1 MTTLIITE
9 KPSVAKDIVN
19 VIEEDFTDKKSYFQS
34 DKTIVSFAIGHLV
47 TLCDPTD
54 LGFKSWTLKSLPIVL
69 DKFDLKPI
77 SKDTEKQI
85 KVLERLIKKKEVDHI
100 VNACDAGREGELI
113 FKYILE
119 YIGFFSKK
127 IDKKVSR
134 LWLQSMTKTAI
145 KEGLKN
151 LRNNEEFTSLEDAAR
166 SRSEADWL
174 IGINASRGL
183 TAYNSKDGG
192 FFLTPCGRVQ
202 TPTLSMIVKRE
213 KEIQQFIPKDYWQ
226 LTGKFSDGK
235 NSYEGK
241 WFHKT
246 KNEENKTIT
255 EDKIWLQKEVDE
267 IISKCKN
274 KIAIVE
280 DKERESNIHSSILY
294 NLTTLQRE
302 ANNKYKF
309 SARQTLSLTQS
320 LYERHK
326 VVTYPRTSSR
336 YLPEDYLSNVKQ
348 IFTNLQSGDFGNF
361 AKEAIE
367 KNYLI
372 FTKKVF
378 DNKKVSD
385 HFAIIPTG
393 VIPKSLN
400 PNEKKIY
407 HLILQ
412 KFIAVFFPPAKYKTI
427 TRISTVEKETFKTEG
442 RRLIE
447 AGWKAIY
454 QQEEKEILLSP
465 LEKGKDVI
473 TKEVLSEQKKTL
485 PPPRYSEASLLSAME
500 KAGKL
505 IEEEQ
510 LQEMMK
516 EKGIGTPA
524 TRAAIIEK
532 LLSDKYLIREDNVMI
547 PTTKAFYLFDL
558 IHEMKIEELSSPA
571 LTGEWEY
578 QLSLVEEGKKKRADF
593 MQEITK
599 ATEKVVGSIKNF
611 KEDITSKE
619 ADFSPL
625 NGVTYYENIRRYY
638 SEDEKISIRKI
649 LGGRKMN
656 SEEIRTLLVDRKIGP
671 INDFRS
677 KRGNIFSA
685 SIEFTPENKI
695 KFIFGNSEEEI
706 KKINLEK
713 DGKLI
718 GKSPLD
724 GSDVYQTMNNYLSKS
739 FMEGKNTGLNIS
751 RVILAQ
757 EITEDNIKKMLAGE
771 KTELIK
777 GFRSIKKKRKFNA
790 FLQLNEKG
798 KTEFVFEEKKA
809 KKKTTKKK

>member
-9 KPSVAKDIVN
+9 KPSVARDIVN
-19 VIEEDFTDKKSYFQS
+19 VMDESFVDKKSYFEGQ
-34 DKTIVSFAIGHLV
+34 KTLVSFAIGHLV

-100 VNACDAGREGELI
+100 INACDAGREGELI

-119 YIGFFSKK
+119 YIGFFNKK
-127 IDKKVSR
+127 TQKKVSR
-134 LWLQSMTKTAI
+134 LWLQSMTKQAI
-145 KEGLKN
+145 KDGLEN
-151 LRNNEEFTSLEDAAR
+151 LRNNDELVSLEDAAR

-174 IGINASRGL
+174 VGINASRGL

-213 KEIQQFIPKDYWQ
+213 KEIQNFISQDYWQ
-226 LTGKFSDGK
+226 LVGTFSDGK
-235 NSYEGK
+235 NAYEGK
-241 WFHKT
+241 WFHKS
-246 KNEENKTIT
+246 KNEENKTVT
-255 EDKIWLQKEVDE
+255 EEKVWSKKQVDG
-267 IISKCKN
+267 IISKCTN
-274 KIAIVE
+274 KIVDVE
-280 DKERESNIHSSILY
+280 EKERESTIHSPILY
-294 NLTTLQRE
+294 NLTSLQRE

-336 YLPEDYLSNVKQ
+336 YLPEDYLGNVKQ
-348 IFTNLQSGDFGNF
+348 IFKNLQQGDFGEY
-361 AKEAIE
+361 AKQAVE
-367 KNYLI
+367 KNYLT

-393 VIPKSLN
+393 VVPKGLN

-412 KFIAVFFPPAKYKTI
+412 KFIAVFFPPAKYKVI

-442 RRLIE
+442 KSIIDL
-447 AGWKAIY
+447 GWKVIY
-454 QQEEKEILLSP
+454 GQDDQDIILSA

-473 TKEVLSEQKKTL
+473 TKKISSEQKKTL

-532 LLSDKYLIREDNVMI
+532 LLSDKYILREDNVLM

-558 IHEMKIEELSSPA
+558 IHVMDIEELSSPA

-578 QLSLVEEGKKKRADF
+578 QLSLVEEGKKSRLDF
-593 MQEITK
+593 MQEITT
-599 ATEKVVGSIKNF
+599 ATKKIIESIKGF
-611 KEDITSKE
+611 KEETTAKE
-619 ADFSPL
+619 ADFSPID
-625 NGVTYYENIRRYY
+625 GVNYYENIRKYY
-638 SEDEKISIRKI
+638 SEDGEVSIKKI
-649 LGGRKMN
+649 LGGRKM
-656 SEEIRTLLVDRKIGP
+656 SSDEIKTLIVDRKIGP

-685 SIEFTPENKI
+685 SIEFNSENKI

-706 KKINLEK
+706 KKIDLEK
-713 DGKLI
+713 EGKLVGI
-718 GKSPLD
+718 SPLD
-724 GSDVYQTMNNYLSKS
+724 QSEVYQTMNNYLSKS
-739 FMEGKNTGLNIS
+739 FLAGEKTGLNIN
-751 RVILAQ
+751 RVILGQ
-757 EITEDNIKKMLAGE
+757 EIDEDNIKKMLAGE

-790 FLQLNEKG
+790 FLKLDEKG
-798 KTEFVFEEKKA
+798 KAEFVFEERKPKA
-809 KKKTTKKK
+809 GKTKKK